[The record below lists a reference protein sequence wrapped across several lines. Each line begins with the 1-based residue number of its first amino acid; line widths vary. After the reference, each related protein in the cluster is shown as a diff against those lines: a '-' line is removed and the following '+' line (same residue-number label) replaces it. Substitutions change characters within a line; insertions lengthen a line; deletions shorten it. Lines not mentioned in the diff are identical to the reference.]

1 MLGPPDLVPLTGP
14 LAAVETIYR
23 VPTGRIAYAHAR
35 IIHVMSGR
43 THIETAHGA
52 HIALAGD
59 TLVIGSGAWCAIQP
73 NPWVRSWTIYVDEAL
88 LREHMRWAV
97 PEDAPLTQGVPP
109 SSWDGAPICLRLPP
123 SVLLRLEPILRRM
136 SVTNAAES
144 HLAGARIMALFADA
158 VVVVIPELLADIEP
172 HRDPRRVDRVRRAS
186 PPLVRSEVR
195 KAVSMFEEQLAHPWR
210 VAEVASEV
218 ALSRSQLDRLFRRHL
233 GLPPIRMLIELRLT
247 EFTRL
252 IEETGLT
259 ITEAARSVGWNDPR
273 VATIRFQ
280 RRYGIPPSRY
290 RKGN

>member
-97 PEDAPLTQGVPP
+97 PEDAPLTQGVPRRPGTARP
-109 SSWDGAPICLRLPP
+109 SAC
-123 SVLLRLEPILRRM
+123 
-136 SVTNAAES
+136 AS
-144 HLAGARIMALFADA
+144 HLRCCSG
-158 VVVVIPELLADIEP
+158 
-172 HRDPRRVDRVRRAS
+172 
-186 PPLVRSEVR
+186 
-195 KAVSMFEEQLAHPWR
+195 
-210 VAEVASEV
+210 
-218 ALSRSQLDRLFRRHL
+218 LSRSC
-233 GLPPIRMLIELRLT
+233 G
-247 EFTRL
+247 
-252 IEETGLT
+252 
-259 ITEAARSVGWNDPR
+259 A
-273 VATIRFQ
+273 
-280 RRYGIPPSRY
+280 
-290 RKGN
+290 